1 MRPGLTNGARMKIG
15 VLGTGMVGRA
25 IATALVGAGYEVMM
39 GSRSAGNEAAVAWSS
54 EAGDAG
60 SKGTFADAAAF
71 GELAFNCT
79 AGAGAREAVGSA
91 SAELEG
97 KVLIDVSNPL
107 EFPGG
112 SPTLFVGIADSLG
125 EQGVRLHPWPPRH
138 RPPARRSRGPLRLP
152 EGGLGGVVRTGA
164 NRLPPR
170 VPRQARFRSARHC
183 ERSRRSRRDRA
194 PANQLRPR
202 GSPPRSAG
210 GGGGLT
216 AARG

>member
-1 MRPGLTNGARMKIG
+1 MKIG

-60 SKGTFADAAAF
+60 SEGTFADAAAF

-138 RPPARRSRGPLRLP
+138 RPPARRSRGPLR
-152 EGGLGGVVRTGA
+152 A
-164 NRLPPR
+164 
-170 VPRQARFRSARHC
+170 
-183 ERSRRSRRDRA
+183 SRRRSGRGCSNRGESITTPCSPASPVSQRA
-194 PANQLRPR
+194 TLRAKPTF
-202 GSPPRSAG
+202 A
-210 GGGGLT
+210 T
-216 AARG
+216 

>member
-1 MRPGLTNGARMKIG
+1 MKIG

-60 SKGTFADAAAF
+60 SEGTFADAAAF

-112 SPTLFVGIADSLG
+112 SPTLFVGITDSLG
-125 EQGVRLHPWPPRH
+125 EQIQRALPKTAVVKALNTMNAAVMVDPASVAGDHVTFVAGNDTAAKERATGILGDLGWPPDRVID
-138 RPPARRSRGPLRLP
+138 AGDI
-152 EGGLGGVVRTGA
+152 TGA
-164 NRLPPR
+164 RATEAYLLMWLKLMGW
-170 VPRQARFRSARHC
+170 VGGSRFNIAV
-183 ERSRRSRRDRA
+183 ER
-194 PANQLRPR
+194 
-202 GSPPRSAG
+202 G
-210 GGGGLT
+210 
-216 AARG
+216 